1 MFTRSGRLSDL
12 ARKNMPINTAQGKK
26 FRFIRCLAIGARRAY
41 LAPHVGISCGIPY
54 WHLMAKLGTFALIV
68 ALLAILVASAWLA
81 VRTWIATSA
90 SQMSASGYV
99 AMALGIVL
107 SLVVGCG
114 LMALVFYSSRY
125 GYDDEAYDP
134 VQHRDGDR
142 D

>member
-1 MFTRSGRLSDL
+1 M
-12 ARKNMPINTAQGKK
+12 GKPD
-26 FRFIRCLAIGARRAY
+26 AT
-41 LAPHVGISCGIPY
+41 PHTPLGLGVIA
-54 WHLMAKLGTFALIV
+54 LMV

-90 SQMSASGYV
+90 PPMSTSGYV

-134 VQHRDGDR
+134 ARHRDGDH

>member
-1 MFTRSGRLSDL
+1 M
-12 ARKNMPINTAQGKK
+12 GKPDDTS
-26 FRFIRCLAIGARRAY
+26 RH
-41 LAPHVGISCGIPY
+41 APLGVGVIV
-54 WHLMAKLGTFALIV
+54 LIA

-90 SQMSASGYV
+90 SPMSTNGYV
-99 AMALGIVL
+99 AMVLGIVL

-134 VQHRDGDR
+134 TQHRNGDR